1 MAFTIKQ
8 NDTAPSLKATL
19 KDGSGTVIDLTN
31 ATVRFHMKA
40 VGATT
45 TTTDRACSVIDATNG
60 VVQYNW
66 QPADTDTVGT
76 YTAEFEVTYS
86 DGTIETFPNDSYLTV
101 IIRAEIS

>member
-45 TTTDRACSVIDATNG
+45 TKTDRASSVIDATN
-60 VVQYNW
+60 
-66 QPADTDTVGT
+66 DTVGT

>member
-45 TTTDRACSVIDATNG
+45 TKVDRATSVTDATNG

-66 QPADTDTVGT
+66 QPADTDTAGS
-76 YTAEFEVTYS
+76 YYAEFEVTYS
-86 DGTIETFPNDSYLTV
+86 DGTIETFPNNSNLS
-101 IIRAEIS
+101 ISIRAEIS